1 MGIFIPRD
9 KLPNLKLYKYSAE
22 DHSLISRYVLKK
34 WWNSFVKVFPM
45 SMAPNVI
52 TLLGLFFVIANLL
65 CVFYYDPYL
74 NAESPRWCYFFYAF
88 GLFMYQ
94 TFDGCDGCH
103 ARRTG
108 QSGPLGELF
117 DHSIDAIN
125 TTLSCIVFAS
135 VFQLG
140 FGYLLIIAQLA
151 TVCNFYTSTWEEYHT
166 HTLYLSSFSGPVE
179 GIVILCSLFV
189 LTGLTG
195 PGIWKYDLLTLNL
208 SSLGFGLGV
217 YSINTTTISSVLG
230 LGQLYFNISSTMKNV
245 AKYYKLKSNL
255 PDAVANEKINE
266 AYKGLIPFFAYYTS
280 IFALLF
286 TFPEVASELGFPLVI
301 SIGSSIAFCVGRI
314 IVAHLTLQSFP
325 YKQVP
330 MVIPIIQL
338 LVAKYLINVYGY
350 DRINTLTAIIW
361 TGAGVTLGIHGM
373 FVAEVI
379 MEITSYLDIYAL
391 SIKHKKA

>member
-1 MGIFIPRD
+1 MGIFIPKD
-9 KLPNLKLYKYSAE
+9 KLQNLKLYKYSAE
-22 DHSLISRYVLKK
+22 DHSLVSRYVLKK

-52 TLLGLFFVIANLL
+52 TLLGLFFVFGNLL

-74 NAESPRWCYFFYAF
+74 NTESPRWCYFFYAF

-125 TTLSCIVFAS
+125 TTLSCFIFAS

-140 FGYLLIIAQLA
+140 YGYLLFIAQLA
-151 TVCNFYTSTWEEYHT
+151 SVCNFYTSTWEEYHT
-166 HTLYLSSFSGPVE
+166 HTLYLSAFSGPVE
-179 GIVILCSLFV
+179 GILILCTLFI
-189 LTGLTG
+189 LTGIVG
-195 PGIWKYDLLTLNL
+195 PGIWKYEFVSLDF
-208 SSLGFGLGV
+208 SSLGLGV
-217 YSINTTTISSVLG
+217 HSINTTIISSLLG
-230 LGQLYFNISSTMKNV
+230 LGQLYFNISGTMKNV
-245 AKYYKLKSNL
+245 SKYYKSNQKLLKTEASQ
-255 PDAVANEKINE
+255 KISD
-266 AYKGLIPFFAYYTS
+266 AYKGLIPFFAYYAS
-280 IFALLF
+280 ILALLF
-286 TFPEVASELGFPLVI
+286 TFPEVIYNYCFPLVI

-314 IVAHLTLQSFP
+314 IVAHLTIQRFP

-330 MVIPIIQL
+330 TVIPFVQL
-338 LVAKYLINVYGY
+338 VVAKYLISAYGY
-350 DRINTLTAIIW
+350 DKSATLGAIIW
-361 TGAGVTLGIHGM
+361 TGAGITLGIHGM

-391 SIKHKKA
+391 SIKHKKV